1 MIFGCGL
8 LRSQNL
14 IARGNGT
21 GRVRVSVIDA
31 NFRANLRQRDLRSYS
46 YAEKKVMA
54 QFESIG
60 VVHSDRTEMS
70 AGHWANVESRI
81 ELDPLYVKGLA
92 GLSEFSHVVVIFHLH
107 KIPPFDPVKQIARNP
122 RGMENLD
129 PVGVFAQRTKFRP
142 NPIGV
147 TAVELLAVDN
157 KGITVR
163 GLDALDGTPVLDIKP
178 YIPGFERKDNVR
190 LPSWVDKMMD
200 GYF

>member
-1 MIFGCGL
+1 MPH
-8 LRSQNL
+8 
-14 IARGNGT
+14 
-21 GRVRVSVIDA
+21 
-31 NFRANLRQRDLRSYS
+31 
-46 YAEKKVMA
+46 
-54 QFESIG
+54 FEPVG
-60 VVHSDRTEMS
+60 VVRSDRTEMS

-107 KIPPFDPVKQIARNP
+107 KIPPFDPAKQIARNP

-147 TAVELLAVDN
+147 TAVELLAVDD

-178 YIPGFERKDNVR
+178 YIPGFERKENVR
-190 LPSWVDKMMD
+190 CKVAARRLAEHGFHSRRVFRSPGCVFPDLPIFPIPTH
-200 GYF
+200 GAGL

>member
-1 MIFGCGL
+1 M
-8 LRSQNL
+8 
-14 IARGNGT
+14 
-21 GRVRVSVIDA
+21 A
-31 NFRANLRQRDLRSYS
+31 NEDM
-46 YAEKKVMA
+46 AEMA
-54 QFESIG
+54 QFEPVGI
-60 VVHSDRTEMS
+60 VRSDRTEMS

-81 ELDPLYVKGLA
+81 EIDPLYVKGLA

-147 TAVELLAVDN
+147 TAVELLAVDDR
-157 KGITVR
+157 GVTVR

-190 LPSWVDKMMD
+190 LPAWVDKMMD

>member
-1 MIFGCGL
+1 
-8 LRSQNL
+8 
-14 IARGNGT
+14 
-21 GRVRVSVIDA
+21 
-31 NFRANLRQRDLRSYS
+31 
-46 YAEKKVMA
+46 MA
-54 QFESIG
+54 QFEPVGIVS
-60 VVHSDRTEMS
+60 SDRTEMS

-81 ELDPLYVKGLA
+81 ELDPQYVKGLA
-92 GLSEFSHVVVIFHLH
+92 GLSEFSHVVVIFHLDR
-107 KIPPFDPVKQIARNP
+107 IPAFDVAKQIARNP
-122 RGMENLD
+122 RGMENLE

-147 TAVELLAVDN
+147 TAVELLAVDG

-178 YIPGFERKDNVR
+178 YIPAFERKDDVR